1 MIRYEEVKKTIIKE
15 SLNEKLLKYGMPFTY
30 RNEMRF
36 AEGWEEG
43 EDIIKAKQHL
53 VTLLHHL
60 IAKYKIGE
68 RGNRQI
74 S

>member
-1 MIRYEEVKKTIIKE
+1 
-15 SLNEKLLKYGMPFTY
+15 MPFTY